1 MSCAR
6 LWQYFYSTIQ
16 PSRWVWFY
24 LLLFLS
30 ILGAFAFSNFGLF
43 DREMLCC
50 LATRDYTIHSPEPTQ
65 NSGAQRA
72 NGISFL
78 LCGFL
83 YLGHLRSHTEERPF
97 VCSWPGCG
105 KGFARSHDCK
115 RHQALHTA
123 KSGSHECIG
132 CGKKFSRQD
141 ALNRHRMYSDLPSC
155 WLGVLTDP
163 TVKSDA
169 AMLCRE
175 FLSAHHGISHEGS
188 QAATGSGPHSRS
200 ASAETPRM
208 SGQAPTPVVA

>member
-1 MSCAR
+1 M
-6 LWQYFYSTIQ
+6 F
-16 PSRWVWFY
+16 FFF
-24 LLLFLS
+24 LF
-30 ILGAFAFSNFGLF
+30 
-43 DREMLCC
+43 CVV
-50 LATRDYTIHSPEPTQ
+50 
-65 NSGAQRA
+65 
-72 NGISFL
+72 
-78 LCGFL
+78 L

-141 ALNRHRMYSDLPSC
+141 ALNRHRTRFLSLHS
-155 WLGVLTDP
+155 WVGLSVLTEF

-175 FLSAHHGISHEGS
+175 FLSAHQGISHEGS
-188 QAATGSGPHSRS
+188 QAASGSGPHSRS
-200 ASAETPRM
+200 ASADPRM
-208 SGQAPTPVVA
+208 SGGQAPTPVIA